1 MKIYPNLTENGN
13 FRIELM
19 GLYNLDQ
26 TNVKIV
32 DLPSRSVFERNYN
45 LQVKTILSCGVY
57 MEIEKNGQFTGT
69 RKLVINSI

>member
-32 DLPSRSVFERNYN
+32 DLPGRSVFERNY
-45 LQVKTILSCGVY
+45 LRKTNLSCGVY